1 MAIGAPELIL
11 ILVAV
16 LLLFGPEKIPELMK
30 GFGKALGEFNLAQK
44 QVETSFLRE
53 QTDLNSGKLRKMAKT
68 IGIAVDGKSDNQILG
83 EINAHLSGSVPKTV
97 DVSVTNPATGTQDAD
112 QEKDGVNGA
121 EKVVS
126 NDTINGEDTV
136 EGEPEDDKLGNPK
149 SEGDDIESLPETEK
163 GSAVKDAADEK
174 A

>member
-44 QVETSFLRE
+44 QVEISFLRD

-68 IGIAVDGKSDNQILG
+68 IGVAVDGKSDSQILS
-83 EINAHLSGSVPKTV
+83 EVNAHLSGSVPKTV

-112 QEKDGVNGA
+112 QEEDGVNDA
-121 EKVVS
+121 EKVES
-126 NDTINGEDTV
+126 DDTINGEDIV
-136 EGEPEDDKLGNPK
+136 EGEPKGNELGDPK
-149 SEGDDIESLPETEK
+149 SEDDDVESLPETEK
-163 GSAVKDAADEK
+163 GSAVKDTADEK